1 MHDDTEV
8 LTRAFIAP
16 FPQRRLRCQAG
27 ERAVLS
33 PSSAPTNGAV
43 AAPTL
48 TQDPLPT
55 LSYAA
60 GATKRPVLIPP
71 NWEASAKPQP
81 PAAPAPRVQV
91 PEAALPESRLRIFS
105 GTINQALS
113 EEVVH
118 YLGLDLGS
126 INIKRFADGE
136 IYCQVREE
144 GRRGGGGLR
153 TGTE

>member
-81 PAAPAPRVQV
+81 PAAPAPRAQV

-136 IYCQVREE
+136 IYCQVKGEVEE
-144 GRRGGGGLR
+144 GGILR
-153 TGTE
+153 LVYE